1 MKVLERYILR
11 RILVQSAGASA
22 ASLGIVWIVQALTKV
37 DLVTDTGQSIGSFL
51 YLSLL
56 ILPAIVPIVMP
67 FAVLIATAQ
76 TLNTMSTDSEL
87 AVVHAAGTP
96 KLMIYRPILL
106 VAALAAA
113 ITVFFGNF
121 VEPYSRQSARFLVS
135 QARADFVSLLIQ
147 EGSFRQVDKGVFMQV
162 SKREAGGQLGG
173 LFIADSRDPALDMIY
188 YARKGSV
195 VKRQDTNLLLMT
207 DGEIHRRTLKDGQ
220 VSIIRFSSYAFDLS
234 EFSAAGTG
242 VSMLP
247 KDQTTSYLWSPDPN
261 DVIFQ
266 KWPLLYTTEFHRR
279 MSEWL
284 YPLAFAM
291 IGIGACGMARSHR
304 QTALITM
311 LNALG
316 AAFLLRWLGIF
327 GEGAAEHS
335 AKAAFWVYVVPL
347 AGILVPAYLST
358 RNIPI
363 EWPSSVR
370 KSASDFTSRAH
381 EAAAALRIK
390 LSGYRRTSAGGAA

>member
-11 RILVQSAGASA
+11 RILVQSAGAAA
-22 ASLGIVWIVQALTKV
+22 ASLAIVWIVQALTKV

-106 VAALAAA
+106 IAALAAA
-113 ITVFFGNF
+113 ITMFFGNF

-147 EGSFRQVDKGVFMQV
+147 EGSFRQVDKNVFMQV

-195 VKRQDTNLLLMT
+195 VRREDTNLLLMT
-207 DGEIHRRTLKDGQ
+207 DGEIHRKTVRDGQ

-234 EFSAAGTG
+234 EFSAAGSG
-242 VSMLP
+242 LSLLP

-266 KWPLLYTTEFHRR
+266 KSPLLYSTELHRR
-279 MSEWL
+279 LSEWL

-291 IGIGACGMARSHR
+291 IAIGACGMARSHR
-304 QTALITM
+304 QTAVVTM
-311 LNALG
+311 LNAVA
-316 AAFLLRWLGIF
+316 AAFILRWLGIF
-327 GEGAAEHS
+327 GEDAAESSRS
-335 AKAAFWVYVVPL
+335 AAIWVYLIPL
-347 AGILVPAYLST
+347 AGIVVPAYLAS
-358 RNIPI
+358 RNITI
-363 EWPSSVR
+363 EWPSAVR
-370 KSASDFTSRAH
+370 KRASALQSRVNDYFL
-381 EAAAALRIK
+381 ALRIR
-390 LSGYRRTSAGGAA
+390 LSGFRRPSTGDVA